1 MHPKHWLISTQV
13 ALPAAALGPALGARR
28 RAALGLAQGGELR
41 EGRGAT
47 ARQRGR
53 GRHGPASILPV
64 RPGLARAPAVADR
77 VRPRRPG
84 DGRVGDARRV
94 LPRRRRRRR
103 GGTRQSIGPGQHGAV
118 TTGGRPRRRRRRRR
132 PAVLRRAPALP
143 DPRRRRDSHGLVV
156 GNVAGCERRR
166 HVRGHGVPGARA
178 PRAAAEARRARPG
191 FVLRLGR
198 AGRRRALPGRG
209 LRDLRARPRRN
220 LLAGSGDGVQV
231 GSAPSL
237 RHRRAAKFTDRSAVD
252 ATSRRRERR
261 STRAGARSRSAAS
274 TSSAASGAGGSAT
287 RGSCGATRGT
297 RGTSRCGRAGAPST
311 SFWRTRPLS
320 RAGRRASRRGATT
333 GAGSWSRWCGP
344 WRRTSA
350 GAATRAS

>member
-1 MHPKHWLISTQV
+1 M
-13 ALPAAALGPALGARR
+13 GPALGARR

-53 GRHGPASILPV
+53 GRHGPASVLPV
-64 RPGLARAPAVADR
+64 RPGLARAPAVVDR
-77 VRPRRPG
+77 GRPG
-84 DGRVGDARRV
+84 RPGNGRVGDAGRV

-103 GGTRQSIGPGQHGAV
+103 GGTRQSIGPGQHRAA
-118 TTGGRPRRRRRRRR
+118 TKGGRPRRRRRQRR

-143 DPRRRRDSHGLVV
+143 DPRGRRDSHGLVV
-156 GNVAGCERRR
+156 GNAAGCERRR
-166 HVRGHGVPGARA
+166 HVRGHGVAGARA

-220 LLAGSGDGVQV
+220 LLAGSGDGVRCSVSTPGAADSPKPV
-231 GSAPSL
+231 G
-237 RHRRAAKFTDRSAVD
+237 DI
-252 ATSRRRERR
+252 RERR
-261 STRAGARSRSAAS
+261 STRAGARWRSAAS
-274 TSSAASGAGGSAT
+274 TSSAASGAGGWAT

-311 SFWRTRPLS
+311 WCWRTRPS
-320 RAGRRASRRGATT
+320 SPAGRRASRRAATT
-333 GAGSWSRWCGP
+333 GAGSWSRWCGA